1 MNCVILNNYLGS
13 SPSKDEV
20 DNLDETK
27 AIKKALEELK
37 FKVSVVPFSFNLKET
52 MEKIKRARPEF
63 VFNLVESIEGKDSL
77 AYFAPAIL
85 DSMGI
90 PYTGCQTEAMYKTA
104 SKVTTKKILH
114 SAGILTPQWASLKEL
129 SNKKSIFGKKYIIIK
144 HLWEHASEDIDD
156 SSVFQASDIAK
167 LNESLRKRKNIES
180 YFAEEFIDGREF
192 NVSILEQKSKVK
204 VLPPA
209 EMTFLNYP
217 KGKFKIIDYKAKWE
231 EDSFEYK
238 NTVRS
243 FNFEKKDKALLKS
256 LKEIS
261 EKTWNH
267 FELNGY
273 ARVDFRVNKKGQ
285 PYVLEINSNPCISP
299 DSGFVAA
306 CKKEGMNYKE
316 MISKIIEGVH

>member
-104 SKVTTKKILH
+104 SKVTTKKILY

>member
-104 SKVTTKKILH
+104 SKVTTKKILY

-273 ARVDFRVNKKGQ
+273 ARVDFRVDKKGQ